1 MRVKKE
7 GKKKKKERGVEFAPV
22 RCILTPVSLSDDE
35 YVPVAGAK

>member
-22 RCILTPVSLSDDE
+22 SLSDDE